1 MEKESDKWLLVA
13 ERSQLGLVAGRVECV
28 TSVGERESDIY
39 AAWDRIPEVQTHL
52 LVRACRDRRLQGI
65 TTMLYEP
72 LSQQSNKW

>member
-13 ERSQLGLVAGRVECV
+13 ERTQRGLRPVRVECV
-28 TSVGERESDIY
+28 TAVGERESDIY

-52 LVRACRDRRLQGI
+52 LVRTCRDRRLQGI
-65 TTMLYEP
+65 TSMLYEP